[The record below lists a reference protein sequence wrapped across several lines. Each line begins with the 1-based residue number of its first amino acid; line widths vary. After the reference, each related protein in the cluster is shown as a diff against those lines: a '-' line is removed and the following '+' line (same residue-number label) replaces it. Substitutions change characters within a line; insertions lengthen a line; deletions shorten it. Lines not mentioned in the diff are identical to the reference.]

1 MLHNCKY
8 NGMAMVTRSVYVLL
22 VISMV
27 AISGCPKSGTVQQIP
42 LENTAPTSPVPKI
55 RSVPSVGQKPLPKP
69 DSPELA
75 ACKELVKSHNNPP
88 IIALRVAKEKAAGA
102 PVEVKEAM
110 KNGQTVYHVLIQGQ
124 SGKPKLIEVGQREID
139 DEKLAD
145 PSSAADC
152 QSLDESKVE
161 RIITAM
167 RIAVKS
173 VPGRLEKATV
183 NYKGYF
189 VYTVTILD
197 SGGKDHVVQVDS
209 ESMKILTSTGG
220 GK

>member
-1 MLHNCKY
+1 MI
-8 NGMAMVTRSVYVLL
+8 TRSLYVLIVL
-22 VISMV
+22 CMV
-27 AISGCPKSGTVQQIP
+27 VISGCPKSSTIQQIP
-42 LENTAPTSPVPKI
+42 SENTAPTSPAPKVRTI
-55 RSVPSVGQKPLPKP
+55 PSVGQKHMPKP

-75 ACKELVKSHNNPP
+75 ACKELVWSHNIPT
-88 IIALRVAKEKAAGA
+88 IIAVRAAKEKAAGA
-102 PVEVKEAM
+102 PVEVKETM

>member
-1 MLHNCKY
+1 M
-8 NGMAMVTRSVYVLL
+8 LL
-22 VISMV
+22 VFCMV
-27 AISGCPKSGTVQQIP
+27 AISGCPKSGTVQP
-42 LENTAPTSPVPKI
+42 TPSENTGQSSPTPKVRPI
-55 RSVPSVGQKPLPKP
+55 PSAGQKPRPKP

-75 ACKELVKSHNNPP
+75 ACKELVWSHNIPT
-88 IIALRVAKEKAAGA
+88 IIAVRAAKAKATGA

-124 SGKPKLIEVGQREID
+124 SGKPQLIEVGQREID

-189 VYTVTILD
+189 VYTVTIRD
-197 SGGKDHVVQVDS
+197 SSGKYHTVQVDS
-209 ESMKILTSTGG
+209 ENMKILTSTGG
-220 GK
+220 GEK

>member
-1 MLHNCKY
+1 MI
-8 NGMAMVTRSVYVLL
+8 TRSVYVLL
-22 VISMV
+22 VLCMI

-42 LENTAPTSPVPKI
+42 SENTAPTSPVPKV
-55 RSVPSVGQKPLPKP
+55 RTVPSVGQKPLPKP

-75 ACKELVKSHNNPP
+75 ACKELVKSHNKPL
-88 IIALRVAKEKAAGA
+88 IIALRAAKGKATGA
-102 PVEVKEAM
+102 PVAIEEAM

-189 VYTVTILD
+189 VYTVTIRD

-209 ESMKILTSTGG
+209 ENMKIITSTGLA
-220 GK
+220 K